1 MAMIEDN
8 LNPALLI
15 HWLLVQLH
23 DGLRRGRVGLRTHD
37 RSQGGQ
43 EHAAFADFCQD
54 VRQGT

>member
-8 LNPALLI
+8 LNSALS

-23 DGLRRGRVGLRTHD
+23 DGLRRGRVSLRTDD

-43 EHAAFADFCQD
+43 EHAAFADFRQD
-54 VRQGT
+54 AGQGT